1 MLTFGRTPLDFVH
14 DNPEG
19 RDAMS
24 RRIRTTVLGIV
35 ALVAIG
41 GIGITAGAF
50 LSGGSSPA
58 QTAAAPVIP
67 SPSSL
72 GSTSSTTS
80 PTSDPTYDPVTP
92 SNPMIIP
99 DPATHALDRSE
110 KAQPFGDN
118 LTYSVPLT
126 WSSRN
131 WDGAVDYADMTNC
144 MDTASCPHI
153 TFIDLTNPS
162 SVSQYGTG
170 NPVATWAGQSTCAV
184 DSEQELLGPV
194 VSLIDDQRVLYYRQG
209 CGKDPYSN
217 FNAAWYFPDQHLLV
231 VGVSG
236 PGASLAPEVVQAVLK
251 SATWR

>member
-1 MLTFGRTPLDFVH
+1 
-14 DNPEG
+14 
-19 RDAMS
+19 MS

-144 MDTASCPHI
+144 TDTASCPHI

-162 SVSQYGTG
+162 SVTG
-170 NPVATWAGQSTCAV
+170 VVAQPCGDFRRNHSRAATCPSWLGQA
-184 DSEQELLGPV
+184 
-194 VSLIDDQRVLYYRQG
+194 
-209 CGKDPYSN
+209 
-217 FNAAWYFPDQHLLV
+217 
-231 VGVSG
+231 
-236 PGASLAPEVVQAVLK
+236 
-251 SATWR
+251 SATRTLTSSSAGTRRGLLTRHRAHATHHER